1 MTASDFDLEA
11 KTVKISKT
19 FHRSKGRDII
29 TSPKTVK
36 SNRII
41 KMPLFLCE
49 SMKEYMAMFYNLQP
63 GERIFPFTKSYLDHE
78 LRRGAKEAGLKRIK
92 VHALRHP
99 YVKSTTKKYLFFLV
113 PKIQL
118 SC

>member
-1 MTASDFDLEA
+1 M
-11 KTVKISKT
+11 KISKT

-63 GERIFPFTKSYLDHE
+63 ERE
-78 LRRGAKEAGLKRIK
+78 
-92 VHALRHP
+92 
-99 YVKSTTKKYLFFLV
+99 FFLL
-113 PKIQL
+113 PNRIWITNFGEEQKKPD
-118 SC
+118 